1 MAKITASEVENLRGY
16 SDLRRL
22 LRSRWGI
29 GALVFLG
36 AGAVLLILDQ
46 RAHVAGNNHV
56 LGGLLLA
63 CIVMYWRLALIEE
76 CNTEATPEGSG

>member
-1 MAKITASEVENLRGY
+1 MRGY
-16 SDLRRL
+16 SDLRKF

-29 GALVFLG
+29 DALAFLG

-46 RAHVAGNNHV
+46 RAHVAGNNLV

-63 CIVMYWRLALIEE
+63 CIVMYWRLVLIEE
-76 CNTEATPEGSG
+76 CDTEATSECPG